1 MKKIL
6 LALSV
11 SLIINSVYAQDKF
24 IDERK
29 IDFNGNA
36 LAQEATAYAQKPFII
51 DALSISQDDAASFD
65 MDNSSSGEDLYVLG
79 LYYYLSPDAK
89 SDIKALERF
98 RKSHEKGYAGGSY
111 MYGRLLEQGVGGVK
125 TTYVARSILSAVE
138 EEPYRTYA
146 LEYLADL
153 SIQER
158 NYNLAAQYYEKIGS
172 PKSIYQSGKVYDY
185 EGDNKKAMQF
195 YTTSL
200 SQGYIGADIEIAK
213 TYLSPEKLDTKK
225 AIAILKNVVNKTN
238 DIERLK
244 EAQELLGDIYF
255 YGNQEQYSKVRDGAK
270 WYQMAADNGSLSAL
284 KKFHDILLTDQT
296 QGKYG
301 LGYSREYTRQIYNRL
316 YNNLNP
322 QK

>member
-1 MKKIL
+1 MKKLL
-6 LALSV
+6 LALSI
-11 SLIINSVYAQDKF
+11 SFAISSVYAQDF

-29 IDFNGNA
+29 IDFHGNA
-36 LAQEATAYAQKPFII
+36 LAQEATAYAQKPFIL
-51 DALSISQDDAASFD
+51 DALSLSEDDAASLD
-65 MDNSSSGEDLYVLG
+65 MDNSLSGEDLYVLG
-79 LYYYLSPDAK
+79 LHYYLSPESK
-89 SDIKALERF
+89 SDIKAMDRF
-98 RKSHEKGYAGGSY
+98 KKSHEKGYAGGSY
-111 MYGRLLEQGVGGVK
+111 MYGRMLEKGVGSAK
-125 TTYVARSILSAVE
+125 ATFVARSILASVD

-153 SIQER
+153 DIQER
-158 NYNLAAQYYEKIGS
+158 NYDGAAKLYEKIGT
-172 PKSIYQSGKVYDY
+172 PKSIYESGKVYDY
-185 EGDNKKAMQF
+185 QGNHKKAAQ
-195 YTTSL
+195 YYNTSL
-200 SQGYIGADIEIAK
+200 SEGYIGADIEMAK
-213 TYLSPEKLDTKK
+213 KFLTPDNLDTKK

-296 QGKYG
+296 KGSYG
-301 LGYSREYTRQIYNRL
+301 LGYSREYTRQVYNRL

-322 QK
+322 RE